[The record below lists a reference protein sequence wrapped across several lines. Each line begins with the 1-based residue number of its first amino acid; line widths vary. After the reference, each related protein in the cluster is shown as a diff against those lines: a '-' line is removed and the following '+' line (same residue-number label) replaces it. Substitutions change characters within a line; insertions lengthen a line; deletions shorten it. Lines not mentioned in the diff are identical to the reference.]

1 MLSMPQNEKTE
12 RPNLLSLL
20 PPNITVGKKSKY
32 NLSLP
37 KRQMDF
43 KTVNVKRAKLIAAS
57 HQTKY
62 LLDDMPE

>member
-1 MLSMPQNEKTE
+1 MLSMPLNEKTE

-20 PPNITVGKKSKY
+20 PPNITVGKKTKY

-43 KTVNVKRAKLIAAS
+43 KTINVKRAKLIAAS
-57 HQTKY
+57 HDSKY
-62 LLDDMPE
+62 LLDDQPQ